1 VKCED
6 INAGWGRVA
15 SICLATA
22 LSIASN
28 PSLALEP
35 DHIRAGN
42 IELVPSVEMR
52 VVRRSNV
59 YLTEGETTAEEG
71 NVIGAAPQSGTAIL
85 LHPSLSFGIEGE
97 DTTVQFNLDM
107 DAARYLEEEHQ
118 NLNRYDDVELGLDFR
133 TLNRSIV
140 GLKLNERFHRTG
152 RETEATYATSAY
164 ITHLMN
170 NTGGRLSFRP
180 GSSLSIDVGGDFSY
194 DKYDVS
200 ADATADGS
208 PSLNSRVGYGPG
220 IDLKWSFFPKT
231 AIVASYSQHWFTWEN
246 NLVDTKGDGL
256 SESEFG
262 DSLGIPNGSE
272 WKATVG
278 LRGRLTEK
286 IVLGL
291 IGGVGQMDYDE
302 NSVQGQNGEGNA
314 AEQGFDRD
322 LTGLS
327 EGILGIVELGY
338 KPIEGQSLTLGY
350 RKDFQ
355 DVYFTN
361 FVDFH
366 NVFVRY
372 EGMFADRFGAKASGG
387 YRFEQYLGEVSRD
400 DHVLNAGVDLS
411 VRVTRYFEVAGGV
424 SWKER
429 GSADGLH
436 SDIEYDD
443 VTMSLGLTG
452 SY

>member
-1 VKCED
+1 MSVSP
-6 INAGWGRVA
+6 NSA
-15 SICLATA
+15 
-22 LSIASN
+22 
-28 PSLALEP
+28 LALEP

-42 IELVPSVEMR
+42 AEIVPSIEMR

-59 YLTEGETTAEEG
+59 YLHEGTAVDVDG
-71 NVIGAAPQSGTAIL
+71 NTVGVAPQSGTAIL
-85 LHPSLSFGIEGE
+85 LHPSLAFGIEGD

-107 DAARYLEEEHQ
+107 DAAQYLEEEHQ

-133 TLNRSIV
+133 TLNRAPV

-152 RETEATYATSAY
+152 RETEATYARSAY

-170 NTGGRLSFRP
+170 HTGGRLSFRP
-180 GSSLSIDVGGDFSY
+180 GSSLSLDVGGDFSY

-200 ADATADGS
+200 AESTVDGS
-208 PSLNSRVGYGPG
+208 PNLNSRVGYGPG
-220 IDLKWSFFPKT
+220 VDLKWNFFPKT
-231 AIVASYSQHWFTWEN
+231 AIVGSYSQHWFTWEN

-272 WKATVG
+272 WKATLG

-286 IVLGL
+286 IVIGL

-302 NSVQGQNGEGNA
+302 NSVQGQDEEGNA
-314 AEQGFDRD
+314 ADQGYDQD
-322 LTGLS
+322 LIGLT

-338 KPIEGQSLTLGY
+338 KPTEGQSVTLGY

-372 EGMFADRFGAKASGG
+372 EGKFVDRFGAKASGG
-387 YRFEQYLGEVSRD
+387 YRYEQYVGEVSRD
-400 DHVLNAGVDLS
+400 DHVLNAGAEIS
-411 VRVTRYFEVAGGV
+411 VRVTRYFEIAGGV
-424 SWKER
+424 AWKER

-443 VTMSLGLTG
+443 VIVSLGVTG